1 MENKYKT
8 VSACLSAA
16 RVSLIQA
23 KTATSRLS
31 WTAQSINLD
40 QQKLT
45 LHMEIEVY
53 LREDVRRYKQWIEG
67 EERMGGKMKMREEG
81 IMREERRMRGEGR
94 MRREDQGGEGKAE
107 EGEGGGAENEERGE
121 TEET

>member
-1 MENKYKT
+1 
-8 VSACLSAA
+8 
-16 RVSLIQA
+16 
-23 KTATSRLS
+23 
-31 WTAQSINLD
+31 
-40 QQKLT
+40 
-45 LHMEIEVY
+45 MEIEVY

-107 EGEGGGAENEERGE
+107 E
-121 TEET
+121 